1 VHHLYRRRARRGKHS
16 MRKTVTPGGGLHA
29 DDDQR

>member
-16 MRKTVTPGGGLHA
+16 MRKTVTPVRTVRASGGE
-29 DDDQR
+29 D